1 MSILRFSD
9 GAQFDTSEPIRKE
22 LRSDGWYV
30 MGGGLLIPVATEEEA
45 DEVVAGLSK

>member
-9 GAQFDTSEPIRKE
+9 GAQFDTSGSIRKE

-30 MGGGLLIPVATEEEA
+30 MGGGLLIPVGSEKEA
-45 DEVVAGLSK
+45 DEVIKKIK